1 MPQIWQNPWYGRGG
15 GRLVR
20 AGVPELVGM
29 GGRVEKVGDGRQ
41 LVLPGKCEW
50 LGRQY
55 VLVLGG
61 RQLVVVVLFLFVG
74 LAVIGIFTSDLV
86 LVEREASK
94 DRSFSWSSSNDIEVL
109 RA

>member
-1 MPQIWQNPWYGRGG
+1 MVAI
-15 GRLVR
+15 
-20 AGVPELVGM
+20 
-29 GGRVEKVGDGRQ
+29 GGRVGKVVDGRQ
-41 LVLPGKCEW
+41 LVLPGECEW

-74 LAVIGIFTSDLV
+74 LVVIGIFSSDLV

-94 DRSFSWSSSNDIEVL
+94 DRSFS
-109 RA
+109 